1 MSIINDVMQ
10 EFPENFTLE
19 LEIPPEFAAECVF
32 KGSPDTATVEIID
45 VG

>member
-1 MSIINDVMQ
+1 MQ

-19 LEIPPEFAAECVF
+19 LEIPPDAECVF
-32 KGSPDTATVEIID
+32 KGSPDTAIVEIID

>member
-1 MSIINDVMQ
+1 ME
-10 EFPENFTLE
+10 EFPESFTLE
-19 LEIPPEFAAECVF
+19 LEIPPKAAAECVF